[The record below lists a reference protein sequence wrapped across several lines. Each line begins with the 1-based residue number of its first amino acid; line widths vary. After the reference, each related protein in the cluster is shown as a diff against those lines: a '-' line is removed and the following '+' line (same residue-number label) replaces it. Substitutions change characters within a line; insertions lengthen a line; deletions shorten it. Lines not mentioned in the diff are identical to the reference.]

1 MPVQEDNEGVQKGVE
16 EMRNFKTFSFE
27 DEMPPHMGRQIE
39 IPEFM
44 LAEKPKERKV
54 SILPDVVRFA
64 SLSGIVYFFCLTELH
79 LIAGLLGMAASIT
92 VLAFTGGAE

>member
-1 MPVQEDNEGVQKGVE
+1 
-16 EMRNFKTFSFE
+16 MRNFKIFSFK
-27 DEMPPHMGRQIE
+27 DEMPAHMNRQIE

-44 LAEKPKERKV
+44 LAEKPKERKE
-54 SILPDVVRFA
+54 SILPDIVRFA
-64 SLSGIVYFFCLTELH
+64 SLSGVVYFFCLTELH